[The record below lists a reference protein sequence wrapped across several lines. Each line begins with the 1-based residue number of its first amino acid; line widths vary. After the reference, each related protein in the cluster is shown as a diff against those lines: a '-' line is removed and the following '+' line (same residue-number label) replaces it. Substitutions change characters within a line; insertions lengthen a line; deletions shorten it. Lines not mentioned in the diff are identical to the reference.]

1 MPVHDSTH
9 EHAGVATISESVRI
23 ALAEDIGTGDVS
35 AALCDPHDVSA
46 KVICRE
52 TATLCGQAWFNE
64 TFKQLDTSISV
75 QWLRE
80 DGAVMHPGNEIC
92 HISGP
97 ARSIL
102 SGERTAL
109 NFLQTLSGTATATK
123 KLLHRLKGT
132 DTQLL
137 DTRKTIPGL
146 RYAQKYAVLCAGG
159 KNHRIGLFDA
169 YLIKENHIAACGSIS
184 NAIARAKQ
192 QHPELKIEVEV
203 ETLTQLKEAIDH
215 QATIALLDNFSLQEV
230 KQAVELS
237 NKKIKLEVSGNITME
252 NINQYA
258 MLGVDYISVG
268 ALTKHV
274 QAVDFSML
282 FDDQS

>member
-1 MPVHDSTH
+1 LHAHDST
-9 EHAGVATISESVRI
+9 GVATISESVRI
-23 ALAEDIGTGDVS
+23 ALAEDIGPGDVS
-35 AALCDPHDVSA
+35 AALCDPHNVTA

-64 TFKQLDTSISV
+64 TFNQLDSSV
-75 QWLRE
+75 NVEWTRK
-80 DGAVMHPGNEIC
+80 DGDVMHPENEIC
-92 HISGP
+92 EISGP

-102 SGERTAL
+102 SGERSAL

-132 DTQLL
+132 NTQLL

-159 KNHRIGLFDA
+159 KNHRMGLYDA

-192 QHPELKIEVEV
+192 QQPELTIEVEV
-203 ETLTQLKEAIDH
+203 ETLAQLTEAIQH
-215 QATIALLDNFSLQEV
+215 QATIALLDNFSLQQV

-237 NKKIKLEVSGNITME
+237 DKKIKLEVSGNITMD

-282 FDDQS
+282 FSDPH

>member
-1 MPVHDSTH
+1 MHAHDSTNISN
-9 EHAGVATISESVRI
+9 ISESVRI
-23 ALAEDIGTGDVS
+23 ALTEDIGQGDVS
-35 AALCDPHDVSA
+35 AALCDPHNVIA

-52 TATLCGQAWFNE
+52 TATLCGQAWFDE
-64 TFKQLDTSISV
+64 TFNQLDSSV
-75 QWLRE
+75 SVNWLRT
-80 DGAVMHPGNEIC
+80 DGDIMHPGNDVC
-92 HISGP
+92 QISGP

-123 KLLHRLKGT
+123 KLLHRLKGS
-132 DTQLL
+132 DTKLL

-159 KNHRIGLFDA
+159 NNHRMGLYDA

-192 QHPELKIEVEV
+192 QNPELKIEVEV
-203 ETLTQLKEAIDH
+203 ETLDQLKQAIDH
-215 QATIALLDNFSLQEV
+215 HADTALLDNFSLQEV
-230 KQAVELS
+230 KLAVEIS
-237 NKKIKLEVSGNITME
+237 NKKINLEVSGNITMD

-268 ALTKHV
+268 AITKHV
-274 QAVDFSML
+274 QSVDFSML
-282 FDDQS
+282 FNDQD

>member
-1 MPVHDSTH
+1 MHRHD
-9 EHAGVATISESVRI
+9 AQAVATISESVRI
-23 ALAEDIGTGDVS
+23 ALAEDIGSGDVS
-35 AALCDPHDVSA
+35 AALCDPTPVNA

-52 TATLCGQAWFNE
+52 TATLCGQDWFDE
-64 TFKQLDTSISV
+64 TFKQLDTSICV
-75 QWLRE
+75 EWIRN
-80 DGAVMHPGNEIC
+80 DGEIMHPGNEVCKITG
-92 HISGP
+92 S

-102 SGERTAL
+102 TGERTAL

-132 DTQLL
+132 NAQLL

-146 RYAQKYAVLCAGG
+146 RYAQKYAVSCAGG
-159 KNHRIGLFDA
+159 TNHRMGLYDA
-169 YLIKENHIAACGSIS
+169 YLIKENHIAECGSIS
-184 NAIARAKQ
+184 KAVTQARQ

-203 ETLTQLKEAIDH
+203 ETLQQLKEAMEC
-215 QATIALLDNFSLQEV
+215 QANVALLDNFNLEEV
-230 KQAVELS
+230 KRAVETS
-237 NKKIKLEVSGNITME
+237 QNKIKLEVSGNITMN

-268 ALTKHV
+268 ALTKHL

-282 FDDQS
+282 FNTQT

>member
-1 MPVHDSTH
+1 MHAHDPT
-9 EHAGVATISESVRI
+9 GVATISESVRI
-23 ALAEDIGTGDVS
+23 ALAEDIGQGDVS
-35 AALCDPHDVSA
+35 AALCDPHNVTA

-64 TFKQLDTSISV
+64 TFNQLDSNVSV
-75 QWLRE
+75 EWTRK
-80 DGAVMHPGNEIC
+80 DGDVMHPENEIC
-92 HISGP
+92 EISGP

-102 SGERTAL
+102 SGERSAL

-132 DTQLL
+132 NTQLL

-159 KNHRIGLFDA
+159 KNHRMGLYDA
-169 YLIKENHIAACGSIS
+169 YLIKENHISACGSIS

-192 QHPELKIEVEV
+192 QQPELTIEVEV
-203 ETLTQLKEAIDH
+203 ETLAQLTEAIQH
-215 QATIALLDNFSLQEV
+215 QATIALLDNFSLQQV

-237 NKKIKLEVSGNITME
+237 DKKIKLEVSGNITMD

-282 FDDQS
+282 FSDSH

>member
-1 MPVHDSTH
+1 MQAHDSTN
-9 EHAGVATISESVRI
+9 VVTISEAVRI
-23 ALAEDIGTGDVS
+23 ALAEDIGQGDVS
-35 AALCDPHDVSA
+35 AALCDPHNVTA

-52 TATLCGQAWFNE
+52 TATLCGQAWFDE
-64 TFKQLDTSISV
+64 TFNQLDSNVSV
-75 QWLRE
+75 DWLRT
-80 DGAVMHPGNEIC
+80 DGDVMHPGNEIC
-92 HISGP
+92 KISGP

-123 KLLHRLKGT
+123 KFLHRLKGT
-132 DTQLL
+132 NTKLL

-159 KNHRIGLFDA
+159 NNHRMGLYDA

-192 QHPELKIEVEV
+192 QNSGLKIEVEV
-203 ETLTQLKEAIDH
+203 ETLEQLKQAIDH
-215 QATIALLDNFSLQEV
+215 QANIALLDNFSLQEV
-230 KQAVELS
+230 KQAVEMGD
-237 NKKIKLEVSGNITME
+237 KKIKLEVSGNITMD

-258 MLGVDYISVG
+258 LLGVDYISVG

-274 QAVDFSML
+274 HAVDFSML
-282 FDDQS
+282 FSAPS

>member
-1 MPVHDSTH
+1 
-9 EHAGVATISESVRI
+9 
-23 ALAEDIGTGDVS
+23 
-35 AALCDPHDVSA
+35 
-46 KVICRE
+46 
-52 TATLCGQAWFNE
+52 
-64 TFKQLDTSISV
+64 
-75 QWLRE
+75 
-80 DGAVMHPGNEIC
+80 MHPGNDIC
-92 HISGP
+92 VVSGP

-146 RYAQKYAVLCAGG
+146 RYAQKYAVLCGGG
-159 KNHRIGLFDA
+159 KNHRMGLYDA
-169 YLIKENHIAACGSIS
+169 YLIKENHIRACGSIG
-184 NAIARAKQ
+184 NAIARARQ

-203 ETLTQLKEAIDH
+203 ETHEQLNEAIEH
-215 QATIALLDNFSLQEV
+215 KATIALLDNFSLQDV
-230 KQAVELS
+230 KQAVETS
-237 NKKIKLEVSGNITME
+237 RQNIKLEVSGNITMD

-268 ALTKHV
+268 ALTKHL

-282 FDDQS
+282 FST

>member
-1 MPVHDSTH
+1 M
-9 EHAGVATISESVRI
+9 
-23 ALAEDIGTGDVS
+23 
-35 AALCDPHDVSA
+35 
-46 KVICRE
+46 
-52 TATLCGQAWFNE
+52 
-64 TFKQLDTSISV
+64 
-75 QWLRE
+75 
-80 DGAVMHPGNEIC
+80 
-92 HISGP
+92 
-97 ARSIL
+97 
-102 SGERTAL
+102 
-109 NFLQTLSGTATATK
+109 
-123 KLLHRLKGT
+123 HRLKGT

-159 KNHRIGLFDA
+159 KNHRMGLYDA
-169 YLIKENHIAACGSIS
+169 YLIKENHITACGSIS

-203 ETLTQLKEAIDH
+203 ETLEQLNQAIEH

-237 NKKIKLEVSGNITME
+237 DKKIKLEVSGNITMD

-282 FDDQS
+282 FDG

>member
-1 MPVHDSTH
+1 LHEHDSSSI
-9 EHAGVATISESVRI
+9 AIISESVSI
-23 ALAEDIGTGDVS
+23 ALAEDIGQGDVS
-35 AALCDPHDVSA
+35 AALCDPHNVNA

-52 TATLCGQAWFNE
+52 TATLCGQAWFDE
-64 TFKQLDTSISV
+64 TFKQLDSDVRVIWIRT
-75 QWLRE
+75 
-80 DGAVMHPGNEIC
+80 DGDVMHPGNEVC
-92 HISGP
+92 KISGP

-159 KNHRIGLFDA
+159 KNHRMGLYDA

-203 ETLTQLKEAIDH
+203 ETLAQLNEAIEH

-237 NKKIKLEVSGNITME
+237 DSKIKLEVSGNINMD

-268 ALTKHV
+268 ALTKHI

-282 FDDQS
+282 FRAQP

>member
-1 MPVHDSTH
+1 MQAHEPHNLSVICQSVST
-9 EHAGVATISESVRI
+9 
-23 ALAEDIGTGDVS
+23 ALAEDIGQGDVS
-35 AALCDPHDVSA
+35 AALCDPDNVSA

-64 TFKQLDTSISV
+64 TFKQIDTDVHIR
-75 QWLRE
+75 WMRA
-80 DGAVMHPGNEIC
+80 DGEVMHPGNDIC
-92 HISGP
+92 VVSGP

-146 RYAQKYAVLCAGG
+146 RYAQKYAVLCGGG
-159 KNHRIGLFDA
+159 KNHRMGLYDA
-169 YLIKENHIAACGSIS
+169 YLIKENHIRACGSIG
-184 NAIARAKQ
+184 NAIARARQ

-203 ETLTQLKEAIDH
+203 ETHEQLNEAIEH
-215 QATIALLDNFSLQEV
+215 KATIALLDNFSLQDV
-230 KQAVELS
+230 KQAVETS
-237 NKKIKLEVSGNITME
+237 RQNIKLEVSGNITMD

-268 ALTKHV
+268 ALTKHL

-282 FDDQS
+282 FST